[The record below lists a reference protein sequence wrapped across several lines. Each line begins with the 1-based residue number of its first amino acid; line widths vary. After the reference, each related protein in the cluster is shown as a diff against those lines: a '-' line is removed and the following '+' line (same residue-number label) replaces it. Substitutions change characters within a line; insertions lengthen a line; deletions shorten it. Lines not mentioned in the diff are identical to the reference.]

1 MKRNTIIIFL
11 LILVSGSLLYGG
23 GSTSKKCIKL
33 SKEYEAKLSQFNDV
47 KTKMSNP
54 DISKEEY
61 NKLYKQY
68 TALWA
73 EAGQIKKKV
82 QECEQNA
89 KSKHLALFNEGIA
102 LKKAKKYE
110 DALSKFLEV
119 TKIKSDFSKVYYQI
133 VGVLISL
140 GRDGDID
147 KWLPKVATDDEK
159 GKLLYK
165 RASAVKNSNPTKA
178 IKYYARMA
186 KYYKPAKAYYLAG
199 MVYLN
204 KLYNKHKALTN
215 FKAALKYTPE
225 DPKLYDAIGATI
237 MDMKPPKGKTKKDQ
251 ALEAISYFKKGV
263 KYSEGY
269 KSLDL
274 LCVRLAQ
281 AYNVLG
287 KNKSAIKYADMA
299 LKNTKTSN
307 LATANLEKGIALCKL
322 DKCNDAKKYLVL
334 AQKDMATKNQ
344 AEFWLDKANEKK

>member
-1 MKRNTIIIFL
+1 MFFISI
-11 LILVSGSLLYGG
+11 SLFGAGKGCEPLKVQY
-23 GSTSKKCIKL
+23 K
-33 SKEYEAKLSQFNDV
+33 AKLAQFEV
-47 KTKMSNP
+47 IKGKMSKP
-54 DISKEEY
+54 DISKDDY
-61 NKLYKQY
+61 NELYKQY

-73 EAGQIKKKV
+73 EASQIKKKI
-82 QECEQNA
+82 QICEQSA
-89 KSKHLALFNEGIA
+89 KSKHLALFNEGIT

-110 DALSKFLEV
+110 EALSKFIEIP
-119 TKIKSDFSKVYYQI
+119 KIKSDFTKVYYQI
-133 VGVLISL
+133 VDVLISL

-147 KWLPKVATDDEK
+147 NWLPKVATDAEK

-165 RASAVKNSNPTKA
+165 RASAIKNSNPTKA
-178 IKYYARMA
+178 IKYYAKMA

-225 DPKLYDAIGATI
+225 DPKLHDAIGATI

-251 ALEAISYFKKGV
+251 ATEAISYFKKGV

-281 AYNVLG
+281 AYNLLDQH
-287 KNKSAIKYADMA
+287 KSAIKYADMA
-299 LKNTKTSN
+299 LKNTKKSN

-322 DKCNDAKKYLVL
+322 DKCKDAKKYLTL
-334 AQKDMATKNQ
+334 AKKDMSTKST
-344 AEFWLDKANEKK
+344 AEFWLSKANEKK